1 LTRFSIQQLDAY
13 MRTVLLLSLLAMPT
27 HVAAQTPAPAPTQPA
42 TPPPATA
49 PKPKPVVRPAART
62 ALVVTATSPEGAT
75 LAGIRVDILGAAD
88 RSGET
93 DTSGTLRF
101 ANMRPG
107 TYRIRFSGPGVITY
121 EREAVVRAGQ
131 TADLDVTLNPA
142 PETPEP
148 EPAPPQQQQ
157 QQAPAAAPQ
166 GAVGQPQL
174 QSILELLEKE
184 FIGRQPRKETM
195 LGCSVNLRSTMIQ
208 LNEAQPERLYESAES
223 AYYVLGGEGAIRL
236 NGRESALVTGSFAL
250 VPRGTAHAFTRKGRR
265 PLILLSVLSGE
276 PCEATP

>member
-1 LTRFSIQQLDAY
+1 
-13 MRTVLLLSLLAMPT
+13 MRIVLLLSLFVMPA
-27 HVAAQTPAPAPTQPA
+27 HVAGQTPTPPTTPPATTAPAPQ
-42 TPPPATA
+42 
-49 PKPKPVVRPAART
+49 KPKPVARPPART
-62 ALVVTATSPEGAT
+62 ALVITATDPEGAT
-75 LAGIRVDILGAAD
+75 LSGIRVDILGAAD

-93 DTSGTLRF
+93 DASGTLRF

-142 PETPEP
+142 PEAPEP
-148 EPAPPQQQQ
+148 EPQPPQP
-157 QQAPAAAPQ
+157 QAPAAAPQ
-166 GAVGQPQL
+166 GPPGQPKL

-184 FIGRQPRKETM
+184 FIGRQPRKETL

-208 LNEAQPERLYESAES
+208 LNEPQPERLYDNADS
-223 AYYVLGGEGAIRL
+223 AYYVLGGEGTIRL

-250 VPRGTAHAFTRKGRR
+250 VPRGTSHAFIRKGRR

-276 PCEATP
+276 ACEVTP

>member
-1 LTRFSIQQLDAY
+1 
-13 MRTVLLLSLLAMPT
+13 MRIVLLLSLFAVPA
-27 HVAAQTPAPAPTQPA
+27 HIAAQTPAPTQPA

-49 PKPKPVVRPAART
+49 PAQPKPKPVAKPAART
-62 ALVVTATSPEGAT
+62 ALVITTTNPEGAT
-75 LAGIRVDILGAAD
+75 LPGIRVDLLGAAD

-93 DTSGTLRF
+93 DSSGTLRF
-101 ANMRPG
+101 GNIRAG
-107 TYRIRFSGPGVITY
+107 TYRVRFSGPGVITY

-142 PETPEP
+142 PEAPEP
-148 EPAPPQQQQ
+148 EPAPPQQQ
-157 QQAPAAAPQ
+157 APAAAAPQ
-166 GAVGQPQL
+166 GAPGQPKL

-184 FIGRQPRKETM
+184 FIGRQPRKETL

-250 VPRGTAHAFTRKGRR
+250 VPRGTAHAFIRKGRR
-265 PLILLSVLSGE
+265 PLILLAVLSGE
-276 PCEATP
+276 ACEATP